1 MPLFPKNLDTNGRA
15 IVASPPSTMC
25 VGAILIWPQSR
36 VAGISLALSSA
47 FVAFEAAR
55 AWCALRVRREDEIL
69 TRTLTRDPI

>member
-1 MPLFPKNLDTNGRA
+1 MPLFPKNLDTNGRVIRDIA
-15 IVASPPSTMC
+15 ALAMC
-25 VGAILIWPQSR
+25 VGAIIWPQSR